1 MIGQPCKY
9 IGCENSGTNHGR
21 ACYKCVQKYKG
32 LDPKPP
38 THPRVNKWR
47 KIEGRYRNI
56 ERKLPPSPEPEEEDS
71 ATDFS
76 DINRQYFI
84 KSKKKYIART
94 KESVKANTLFFNE
107 NENLNYAPHDDGF
120 KTYKKTEQ
128 LDTVGKIKLPW
139 DK

>member
-1 MIGQPCKY
+1 MNDQPCKY

-21 ACYKCVQKYKG
+21 ACYKCVQKYRG
-32 LDPKPP
+32 VNPKPP

-47 KIEGRYRNI
+47 KVEGRYKNI
-56 ERKLPPSPEPEEEDS
+56 ERKPPPSPDQEEVN
-71 ATDFS
+71 DFS

-84 KSKKKYIART
+84 KSKKEAIAST

-120 KTYKKTEQ
+120 KTYKKTKP